1 MLVYLGR
8 RLLLA
13 LPALLG
19 AVTLAFLLIRAA
31 PGEPVDIM
39 LGPRASG
46 ASQAALTAEQRAE
59 LRRRFGLDQPL
70 PVQYAGWLGRVL
82 RGDLGTSIRSRRP
95 VGDELRQR
103 LPATLALAAGA
114 LTVNVLAVLSL
125 GLLSA
130 VAAGRLPDHA
140 VRVLSLGLVAV
151 PPFWLGPL
159 LLWLFAVR
167 LQWVTVAG
175 AATPARLILP
185 ALVLGLSL
193 SPRGIRVLRASL
205 LEVRARAH
213 VQYARAKGLPARDVW
228 LSHTLRLALLPVVTL
243 LSLNL
248 VGLLTGSVVAES
260 VFAWPGVGLYVVD
273 AIFVRDY
280 PVVQGFILVMTVLA
294 VLGSLIADVLYV
306 ALDPRVRSG
315 PAGP

>member
-1 MLVYLGR
+1 VLVYVGR

-31 PGEPVDIM
+31 PGDPVDIM

-46 ASQAALTAEQRAE
+46 ASQAALTAGQRAE

-103 LPATLALAAGA
+103 LPATLALTAGA

-151 PPFWLGPL
+151 PPFWLGLL

-205 LEVRARAH
+205 LEVRSRAH

-260 VFAWPGVGLYVVD
+260 VFAWPGIGLYVVD

>member
-1 MLVYLGR
+1 VLVYLGR

-31 PGEPVDIM
+31 PGDPVDIM

-151 PPFWLGPL
+151 PPFWLGLL

-175 AATPARLILP
+175 VAAPARLILP

>member
-31 PGEPVDIM
+31 PGDPVDIM

-151 PPFWLGPL
+151 PPFWLGLL

>member
-1 MLVYLGR
+1 VLVYLGR

-31 PGEPVDIM
+31 PGDPVDIM

-151 PPFWLGPL
+151 PPFWLGLL

>member
-19 AVTLAFLLIRAA
+19 AVTLAFHLIRAA
-31 PGEPVDIM
+31 PGDPEDIM

-151 PPFWLGPL
+151 PPFWLGLL

>member
-1 MLVYLGR
+1 VLVYLGR
-8 RLLLA
+8 RLLREQQ
-13 LPALLG
+13 ALLG

-31 PGEPVDIM
+31 PGDPVDIM

-151 PPFWLGPL
+151 PPFWLGLL

>member
-31 PGEPVDIM
+31 PGDPVDIM

-151 PPFWLGPL
+151 PPFWLGLL

-167 LQWVTVAG
+167 LQWATVAG

-280 PVVQGFILVMTVLA
+280 PVAQGFILVMTVLA